1 MLMEKERLLIVE
13 YGKKMSAQG
22 LSSGTTGN
30 LSIFDRESGYMA
42 ISPSGLGYFE
52 TLPQHVVIMDL
63 SGNRIDGECKPSS
76 EYDLHRAVYSCRP
89 DAAAVVHTHSV
100 YCTTFACLNEPLQA
114 VHYMI
119 AGAGTDVIPCAP
131 YQTFGTPELA
141 ESVKETMI
149 SHDTRAV
156 LMQNHGLT
164 VCHETM
170 AKAFDLAVNL
180 EFVARL
186 QYQTRCIG
194 NPVILDHEEMGRVL
208 EGFKSYGQT
217 DGKKNGR
224 NK

>member
-30 LSIFDRESGYMA
+30 LSIFDREFGYMA
-42 ISPSGLGYFE
+42 ISPSGVGYFE
-52 TLPQHVVIMDL
+52 TQPQHVVIMDL
-63 SGNRIDGECKPSS
+63 DGNRIDGECKPSS
-76 EYDLHRAVYSCRP
+76 EYDLHRAVYRCRP
-89 DAAAVVHTHSV
+89 EAGAVVHTHSV
-100 YCTTFACLNEPLQA
+100 YCTTFACLNEPLKA

-119 AGAGTDVIPCAP
+119 AGAGTDEIPCAP
-131 YQTFGTPELA
+131 YRTFGTPELA
-141 ESVKETMI
+141 ESVSRTMTD
-149 SHDTRAV
+149 HDTKAA
-156 LMQNHGLT
+156 LLQNHGL
-164 VCHETM
+164 VACDVTM

-217 DGKKNGR
+217 SGKK
-224 NK
+224 